1 MSVMSRTKAREIAL
15 HLIFEM
21 GFQQFEDENLNERL
35 DESIMA
41 SISGDIALYAG
52 KLSEQQTEYIRS
64 VVKGVAGHLDE
75 LDQTIEAYA
84 KGWKLSRLSR
94 MTTAVL
100 RLAIYEMRYVDD
112 VPVRV
117 AINEAVELAKVY
129 DAEEAASFINGVLGA
144 VARAENPQDAPAEKK
159 DEARAEDGN
168 A

>member
-1 MSVMSRTKAREIAL
+1 MNVMSRTKAREIAL

-64 VVKGVAGHLDE
+64 VVKGVAGRLDE
-75 LDQTIEAYA
+75 LDQTIETHA

-144 VARAENPQDAPAEKK
+144 VARAEFPQAAPAEKK
-159 DEARAEDGN
+159 DEPKVEEGN

>member
-1 MSVMSRTKAREIAL
+1 MSRTKAREIAL

-75 LDQTIEAYA
+75 LDQTIETHA

-112 VPVRV
+112 VPV
-117 AINEAVELAKVY
+117 
-129 DAEEAASFINGVLGA
+129 GA
-144 VARAENPQDAPAEKK
+144 LRSTRRWSWPRCTMRKRLHPSSTACWARSRARSSRRLRLPRK
-159 DEARAEDGN
+159 DEPKVEEGN

>member
-1 MSVMSRTKAREIAL
+1 MSRTKAREIAL

-52 KLSEQQTEYIRS
+52 KLSEEQTQYIRA
-64 VVKGVAGHLDE
+64 VVKGVAVRKAE
-75 LDQTIEAYA
+75 LDSAIETYA

-94 MTTAVL
+94 MTTAIL
-100 RLAIYEMRYVDD
+100 RLAIYEMRHADD
-112 VPVRV
+112 VPVGV

-129 DAEEAASFINGVLGA
+129 DAEDAASFINGVLGS
-144 VARAENPQDAPAEKK
+144 VARAEFPKIETPAAEKT
-159 DEARAEDGN
+159 EN
-168 A
+168 ADA

>member
-21 GFQQFEDENLNERL
+21 GFQQFEDENLDDRL

-52 KLSEQQTEYIRS
+52 KLSEQQTRYIRS

-75 LDQTIEAYA
+75 LDRTIETYA

-94 MTTAVL
+94 VVLAVL
-100 RLAIYEMRYVDD
+100 RLSVCEITYLQDIPASVS
-112 VPVRV
+112 
-117 AINEAVELAKVY
+117 INEAVELAKTF
-129 DAEEAASFINGVLGA
+129 AGEEEGAFVNGVLGSF
-144 VARAENPQDAPAEKK
+144 VRANPELQADPKQ
-159 DEARAEDGN
+159 
-168 A
+168 